1 MLIDIDYYNKYVYI
15 HIRYIIK
22 ILIQET
28 VSVEVAILG
37 KMGFR
42 SVENRGVI

>member
-1 MLIDIDYYNKYVYI
+1 MLIDIDYYKKYLYI

-28 VSVEVAILG
+28 VSVEVAIWG
-37 KMGFR
+37 KMDFR
-42 SVENRGVI
+42 SEENRG

>member
-1 MLIDIDYYNKYVYI
+1 MLIDIDYYIKYVYI
-15 HIRYIIK
+15 HIGYIIK

-28 VSVEVAILG
+28 VPVEDAILG

-42 SVENRGVI
+42 SEENRG

>member
-1 MLIDIDYYNKYVYI
+1 MLIDIDYYNKCVYI
-15 HIRYIIK
+15 HIKYIIK

-37 KMGFR
+37 KMDFR
-42 SVENRGVI
+42 GEENQG